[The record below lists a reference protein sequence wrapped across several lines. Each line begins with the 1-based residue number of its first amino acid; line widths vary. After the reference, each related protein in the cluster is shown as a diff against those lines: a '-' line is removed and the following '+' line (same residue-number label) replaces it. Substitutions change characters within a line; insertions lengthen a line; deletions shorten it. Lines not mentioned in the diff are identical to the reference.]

1 MFGYYLN
8 LALRSFRR
16 NSVLTT
22 LMVLT
27 LAVGIGATMTTLAL
41 YVVLSGDP
49 IPDKSDVLF
58 LPRIESRP
66 AGGNDNSGDEPP
78 NLLTRHDAEELLRQA
93 RGKRQALIASGRA
106 TVIPAGGAAGRPFE
120 ANALYTSADFI
131 PMFDAPLHS
140 GRAWTPAEDAA
151 RARVAVIG
159 PELARTLFGDDDPIG
174 AEVRLPQG
182 SLEVIGVLDDW
193 PLNPRFYNTGRTD
206 GHFGGM
212 EQLLMPFSTS
222 RELGLGAGGGSICW
236 GQAPPEEEE
245 GNLAVNAPC
254 AWLHL
259 WVELEH
265 PGQADEYAAYL
276 TAYSE
281 QQRAA
286 GRFERPANVRLDDV
300 TGWLD
305 HNRIVPNDVRLQVWL
320 AFGFLLVCLVNT
332 VGLLLAKFLRR
343 SGEIGVRRALGASRS
358 AILSQC
364 MAEAG
369 LIGLAGGLVGT
380 GMAAAGMW
388 VIRQQ
393 PDDYAQFAQMD
404 GSVFAFTVI
413 AAIVASLLAGALPAW
428 RAMQVT
434 PALQLKSQ

>member
-16 NSVLTT
+16 NAVLTT

-41 YVVLSGDP
+41 YVVLAGDP

-58 LPRIESRP
+58 LPRLEPRP

-78 NLLTRHDAEELLRQA
+78 TLLTRHDAEELLRQA
-93 RGKRQALIASGRA
+93 RGKRQAIIAGGTP
-106 TVIPAGGAAGRPFE
+106 TVLPAGGEAGQPFE
-120 ANALYTSADFI
+120 ATALFTTTDFI
-131 PMFDAPLHS
+131 PMFDAPLRS
-140 GRAWTPAEDAA
+140 GRAWTPAEDEA

-159 PELARTLFGDDDPIG
+159 PELAQTLFGSADPIG
-174 AEVRLPQG
+174 SEIRLPQG

-206 GHFGGM
+206 RHFARM

-222 RELGLGAGGGSICW
+222 RELDLDTMGRRMCW

-245 GNLAVNAPC
+245 GNLGVNAPC

-286 GRFERPANVRLDDV
+286 GRFERPANVRLHNV
-300 TGWLD
+300 MGWLD

-343 SGEIGVRRALGASRS
+343 SGEIGVRRALGASRV

-364 MAEAG
+364 LAEAG
-369 LIGLAGGLVGT
+369 LIGVVGGLAGT
-380 GMAAAGMW
+380 AMAAAGMW

-393 PDDYAQFAQMD
+393 PDDYAQLAQMD
-404 GSVFAFTVI
+404 GSVFGATIVAAF
-413 AAIVASLLAGALPAW
+413 VASLLAGVLPAW